1 MYPSLGNLTTQIIKG
16 NRGNQANSQ
25 ASNDKTATSGSGGRI
40 RRRSAPPVTLE
51 GIVSTTIF
59 KHCQIVESI
68 KRKLQFDEFFLSTQ
82 SFDL

>member
-1 MYPSLGNLTTQIIKG
+1 LTAGANVHSQNTIILFEYDNFLQKIKLILYPSLGNLTTQIIIG

-51 GIVSTTIF
+51 GIF
-59 KHCQIVESI
+59 
-68 KRKLQFDEFFLSTQ
+68 
-82 SFDL
+82 